1 MVVVRST
8 YMRRIWLLN
17 FDADEELARPLGYSP
32 SAALLTRFESLV
44 SRLGGLIPDG
54 DAIIEEWK
62 PTRAPDGP
70 FEGRA
75 FCPTPR
81 ALRVLAQAGA
91 VLGPAPSALVLARV
105 NHRAFSA
112 DLGQSLPGARFVATR
127 EELEATLASARGP
140 WLLKR
145 PFGFAGRGRQRL
157 RNGEIDAAVEP
168 FVRASLAAGQGLQVE
183 PWVDRT
189 VDVALHGFVGA
200 SGAITIGKPTLQ
212 RVDDSGAWIESTAL
226 PSDMLTTD
234 ESRQL
239 QTEAERAAEALVG
252 AGYFVP
258 FGIDAFRY
266 RDPKGLLRF
275 NPRSEINAR
284 YSMGWAVGM
293 GDARPDL
300 LTSSTGGAS

>member
-1 MVVVRST
+1 
-8 YMRRIWLLN
+8 MRRLWLLN
-17 FDADEELARPLGYSP
+17 FDADEELARPSGYSP

-44 SRLGGLIPDG
+44 PRLGGLVPDG

-62 PTRAPDGP
+62 PTRASGGP

-81 ALRVLAQAGA
+81 ALRALASTGA
-91 VLGPAPSALVLARV
+91 VLGPAPSVDILARV

-112 DLGQSLPGARFVATR
+112 DLGQTLPGARFVVTR

-168 FVRASLAAGQGLQVE
+168 FVRASLDAGQGLQVE

-189 VDVALHGFVGA
+189 VDVALHGFIGVG
-200 SGAITIGKPTLQ
+200 GEITMGKPTLQ
-212 RVDDSGAWIESTAL
+212 RVDESGAWIESTTL
-226 PSDMLTTD
+226 PPDTLTTD

-252 AGYFVP
+252 AGYFGP
-258 FGIDAFRY
+258 FGIDGYRY
-266 RDPKGLLRF
+266 RDPEGQLRF

-293 GDARPDL
+293 RETRPDL
-300 LTSSTGGAS
+300 ATSSAVDAS